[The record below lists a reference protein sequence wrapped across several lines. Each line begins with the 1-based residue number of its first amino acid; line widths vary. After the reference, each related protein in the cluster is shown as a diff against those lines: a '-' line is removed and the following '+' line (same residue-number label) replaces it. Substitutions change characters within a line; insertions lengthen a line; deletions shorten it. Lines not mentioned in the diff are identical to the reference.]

1 MQTRYNL
8 APDAVAFEP
17 GSMMMQVN
25 LKEKSAWSEPRIE
38 AIEID
43 LSCVAASP
51 GPGTDGGGGGISGSE
66 SGS

>member
-1 MQTRYNL
+1 
-8 APDAVAFEP
+8 
-17 GSMMMQVN
+17 MQVN
-25 LKEKSAWSEPRIE
+25 PKEKSAWSEPRIE

-43 LSCVAASP
+43 LTCVAASP